1 MAEIYQALRR
11 CLDEGQLVAVA
22 TVIVGPG
29 LGKKLLIW
37 PDGRTSGDL
46 GSAQLNQR
54 VVGYAADLLAAQESG
69 RASFEV
75 TGETVEVFVDV
86 HPPPPRLIIVGAV
99 HIAIPLVTFAK
110 TLGFRTIVI
119 DARSAF
125 ATRERLPHV
134 DELIVEWPSTALKA
148 LDLDEATYVVVLSH
162 DEKLDT
168 PALQVALQSPARY
181 VGALGSRKTHA
192 KRVQALQE
200 LGIGAEQL
208 ARIHT
213 PIGLDLGGQVPEEIA
228 LAIMAEI
235 VAVRH
240 NVTSHQIAWLP
251 LPGGGGSLPEEASH
265 RSPGSADLSAHP
277 TGPPVR

>member
-1 MAEIYQALRR
+1 MVEIYQALKR
-11 CLDEGQLVAVA
+11 CLDRGQLVAVA

-29 LGKKLLIW
+29 LGNKLLIW
-37 PDGRTSGDL
+37 PDGQTAGDL
-46 GSAQLNQR
+46 GSAELDRR
-54 VVGYAADLLAAQESG
+54 VVSYAAHLLAAQESG
-69 RASFEV
+69 RAAFDV
-75 TGETVEVFVDV
+75 ANGTVEVFVDV
-86 HPPPPRLIIVGAV
+86 YPPPPKLIVVGAV

-125 ATRERLPHV
+125 ATRERFPHA

-168 PALQVALQSPARY
+168 PALHVALQNPVRY

-192 KRVQALQE
+192 KRVKALE
-200 LGIGAEQL
+200 DLGVSAEQL

-213 PIGLDLGGQVPEEIA
+213 PIGLDLGGRVPEEIA

-265 RSPGSADLSAHP
+265 RSPGSAGLSAHP